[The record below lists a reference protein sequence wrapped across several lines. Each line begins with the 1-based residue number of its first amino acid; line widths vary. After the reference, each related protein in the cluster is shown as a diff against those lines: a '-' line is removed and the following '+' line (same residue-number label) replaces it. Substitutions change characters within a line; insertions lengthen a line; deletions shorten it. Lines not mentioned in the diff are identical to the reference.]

1 MLDLKLLKGLTD
13 RTAYNILKPKIPMDM
28 ISVHT
33 KAVVAWIGLFYTT
46 YPDAERVSPKQLR
59 DYILLR
65 NEGKEEDEGVKLAIS
80 LVDKLDNT
88 PTPNTQ
94 SLYDTLL
101 EMACAGEVGK
111 LVVQYQQ
118 GMEVEL
124 VPKLQEVSTKYAL
137 LKGVN
142 VDEPDSI
149 ESILDKLES
158 HEGIT
163 FEGVPLFEEYTMPL
177 QGGDSVLFAGRPDR
191 GKCQVPDTKV
201 LLADGTIKLAKDVV
215 VGDRLAAPNG
225 YNTVLSTTSGRDQ
238 LYRIKYP
245 WGEYYDVNGAH
256 ILSLK
261 RSKVEGKHK
270 YGDILNVSVEEY
282 LTWGKG
288 RKDRYKGWKC
298 GIELETKEQTMPP
311 YILGVWL
318 GDGTTSKPQ
327 ITCGDKEVINEVIS
341 VYGEPTSTQGDE
353 GISKYWGRSEM
364 LTHLQELE
372 LLGNKHI
379 PENYLLGDRNQR
391 LELLAGLVDTDGY
404 NTSTGIEIV
413 FKSEELANQV
423 LFLARSLGIHATI
436 NPKKSRAT
444 NSKSSAYYTYYKVLM
459 GMEAHMIPCRV
470 ERKKL
475 AKPVNPKRK
484 GLQFG
489 FEVIPLG
496 EGEYVGWELD
506 GDRLYLLG
514 DFTVTHNTTWLSY
527 LIPKAC
533 PSINR
538 LYNGERGVLW
548 LVNEGRADKILPRI
562 YQGAL
567 GCTLDE
573 LYEMRHNGTLR
584 QKFSEAIQAPDD
596 FIKVLPFHGKT
607 IQDLELLVQKYNP
620 AMVVIDMVE
629 HVGGI
634 HLASKSETIG
644 ALWER
649 LRTLALTYDY
659 VSIGTAQIS
668 VEGSDNLYPTYEH
681 LAYTKTAV
689 QGYTDIIMM
698 LGNRDVEG
706 MENIRGLSLPKNKA
720 KVGGKTSYP
729 RLEFMVDFDRC
740 QFYQRETNLVD

>member
-33 KAVVAWIGLFYTT
+33 KAVVAWIGLFYKT

-65 NEGKEEDEGVKLAIS
+65 NEGKEEDDGVQLAIS
-80 LVDKLDNT
+80 LVDKLDTAQT
-88 PTPNTQ
+88 PDTQ

-111 LVVQYQQ
+111 LVIQYQQ

-142 VDEPDSI
+142 TEEPDSI

-191 GKCQVPDTKV
+191 GK
-201 LLADGTIKLAKDVV
+201 
-215 VGDRLAAPNG
+215 
-225 YNTVLSTTSGRDQ
+225 
-238 LYRIKYP
+238 
-245 WGEYYDVNGAH
+245 
-256 ILSLK
+256 
-261 RSKVEGKHK
+261 
-270 YGDILNVSVEEY
+270 
-282 LTWGKG
+282 
-288 RKDRYKGWKC
+288 
-298 GIELETKEQTMPP
+298 
-311 YILGVWL
+311 
-318 GDGTTSKPQ
+318 
-327 ITCGDKEVINEVIS
+327 
-341 VYGEPTSTQGDE
+341 
-353 GISKYWGRSEM
+353 
-364 LTHLQELE
+364 
-372 LLGNKHI
+372 
-379 PENYLLGDRNQR
+379 
-391 LELLAGLVDTDGY
+391 
-404 NTSTGIEIV
+404 
-413 FKSEELANQV
+413 
-423 LFLARSLGIHATI
+423 
-436 NPKKSRAT
+436 
-444 NSKSSAYYTYYKVLM
+444 
-459 GMEAHMIPCRV
+459 
-470 ERKKL
+470 
-475 AKPVNPKRK
+475 
-484 GLQFG
+484 
-489 FEVIPLG
+489 
-496 EGEYVGWELD
+496 
-506 GDRLYLLG
+506 
-514 DFTVTHNTTWLSY
+514 TTWLSY

-538 LYNGERGVLW
+538 LYKGERGVLW

-706 MENIRGLSLPKNKA
+706 MENIRGISLPKNKA